1 MSKSNLDDIHR
12 LLTEGLAPVALDIE
26 DESALHAGHAGA
38 AARWDGGVT
47 HLKVRVVSAAFAGKS
62 RVDRHRLVNALLT
75 SEMAKG
81 LHALAIEAKAPGE

>member
-1 MSKSNLDDIHR
+1 MSKSNLDDIRH
-12 LLTEGLAPVALDIE
+12 LLTEGLSPLDLQIE

-47 HLKVRVVSAAFAGKS
+47 HLKVRVVSSAFAGKS